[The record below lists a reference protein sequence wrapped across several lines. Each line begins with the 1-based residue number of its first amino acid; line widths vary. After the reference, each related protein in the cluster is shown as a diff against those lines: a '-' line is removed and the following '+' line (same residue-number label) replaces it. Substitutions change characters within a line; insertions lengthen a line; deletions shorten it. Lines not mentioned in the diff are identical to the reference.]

1 MHLKSLF
8 LLAAIA
14 KALAITPATATATAT
29 AEPSTKPALVW
40 EQRAID
46 FGRLEQ
52 NSEIHAAFKFANQ
65 GKSVASITSAAS
77 SCGCTTATL
86 KKITYSPGEAGE
98 IKVVFK
104 PGQRVGPQVK
114 RVVVRTDDPRAPV
127 TTLTLRA
134 NILDVVDVTP
144 RLLVWAADEPREPKV
159 VTVTVAEGDAV
170 TLTELVVD
178 PKAGVKVEV
187 DEVKTAAVVEGA
199 EPAAATNP
207 ANPANTGDGASAEA
221 KPLRLQAEPAEAALP
236 PGARVYQVTVHPPA
250 DGQDC
255 RAPVRVV
262 THDAE
267 GKPLPERAFLVRAI
281 AAAPAKAE
289 AGTTGKKAQ
298 P

>member
-1 MHLKSLF
+1 MRVVRWMIVAIGMCMGAAAPAEEASRGP
-8 LLAAIA
+8 LLMW
-14 KALAITPATATATAT
+14 KNR
-29 AEPSTKPALVW
+29 EV
-40 EQRAID
+40 D
-46 FGRLEQ
+46 FGRPLQKPEF
-52 NSEIHAAFKFANQ
+52 HASFKFENRGQ
-65 GKSVASITSAAS
+65 TPVKVTSVQS

-86 KKITYSPGEAGE
+86 KKTTYSPGEASE
-98 IKVVFK
+98 IKVVFT

-144 RLLVWAADEPREPKV
+144 RLLMWAADEPREPKV

-199 EPAAATNP
+199 EPAAA
-207 ANPANTGDGASAEA
+207 ANPANTGGGASAEA

-236 PGARVYQVTVHPPA
+236 AGARVYQVTVQPPT
-250 DGQDC
+250 DGLSY
-255 RAPVRVV
+255 RVPMRV
-262 THDAE
+262 IAHDAE
-267 GKPLPERAFLVRAI
+267 GRSLPERVFLVRAV
-281 AAAPAKAE
+281 ASATTE
-289 AGTTGKKAQ
+289 GTAVRPKVD